1 MKQESVKHLADGA
14 TTLAVGSGASSYFG
28 WFVFIN
34 ENAPGVG
41 VILSFF
47 FGMTGLI
54 CYILN
59 LKKLSLADEN
69 KINIGDLSTEVQ
81 ILTVDFK
88 EHKIESNKQF
98 DNLST
103 KMDTI
108 VNKLS

>member
-1 MKQESVKHLADGA
+1 MADGA

-54 CYILN
+54 FYILN
-59 LKKLSLADEN
+59 LRKLSLADEN
-69 KINIGDLSTEVQ
+69 KIGLEGLSTEFQ
-81 ILTVDFK
+81 SLTVDFK
-88 EHKIESNKQF
+88 EHKTESREEFRSINTGL
-98 DNLST
+98 DDILSRLT
-103 KMDTI
+103 K
-108 VNKLS
+108 